1 MSPILRQFL
10 PLQTW
15 SWTYGLGYTGPQNE
29 IENESDGREEEF
41 LNRLPL
47 RTAACFPLIPSC
59 LVRKASIY

>member
-41 LNRLPL
+41 LNRLHYVLP
-47 RTAACFPLIPSC
+47 P
-59 LVRKASIY
+59 ASL